1 MTDQFDNHPTEP
13 VPSTP
18 QPERDDVT
26 LPRLERGDSTSSPA
40 AGGQGVPGEATPEAA
55 GTAAAEPLA
64 AGPESAAPG
73 TPGTRRGQVR
83 YQDPATARPRPPSL
97 AEQRAR
103 QVAERER
110 RRKEIAEAA
119 EADRKSKLRRR
130 LMIGGGVTVGVVAL
144 VAIWYAASRPKEVT
158 AYCVADNDVVTDDTY
173 CDQRY
178 VTTTGGGY
186 YSGGFFFV
194 GGRQY
199 HYYYGGNP
207 TPLGQHVSGGSTV
220 KPQGA
225 SITTRS
231 GKTIQRGGFGI
242 RGGSGK
248 SSGG

>member
-13 VPSTP
+13 IPAGQPGAGPPPPDPSAPPPGSAAP
-18 QPERDDVT
+18 QPGQDVASS
-26 LPRLERGDSTSSPA
+26 RLDRVNATSSP
-40 AGGQGVPGEATPEAA
+40 GERPGEPA
-55 GTAAAEPLA
+55 GEQ
-64 AGPESAAPG
+64 AP
-73 TPGTRRGQVR
+73 RGRIR
-83 YQDPATARPRPPSL
+83 YQDPATARARPPSL

-110 RRKEIAEAA
+110 RRREIAEIA

-144 VAIWYAASRPKEVT
+144 VAIWYAASRPREVT
-158 AYCVADNDVVTDDTY
+158 AYCVADDDVVTDDNY

-178 VTTTGGGY
+178 ATTSGGY
-186 YSGGFFFV
+186 YSGGFFFI

-207 TPLGQHVSGGSTV
+207 TPLGGHVSGGSTV
-220 KPQGA
+220 KPKSA

-248 SSGG
+248 SSGS

>member
-13 VPSTP
+13 IPAGQPGADATPPGSDATPPSATP
-18 QPERDDVT
+18 PSATPPGQDVAS
-26 LPRLERGDSTSSPA
+26 PRIERGNVTSSP
-40 AGGQGVPGEATPEAA
+40 GEPPGEP
-55 GTAAAEPLA
+55 P
-64 AGPESAAPG
+64 P
-73 TPGTRRGQVR
+73 RGRVR
-83 YQDPATARPRPPSL
+83 YQDPATARARPPSL

-110 RRKEIAEAA
+110 RRKEIAEVA

-144 VAIWYAASRPKEVT
+144 VAIWYAASRPKDVT
-158 AYCVADNDVVTDDTY
+158 AYCVADDDVVTDDNN

-186 YSGGFFFV
+186 YSGGFFFI

-207 TPLGQHVSGGSTV
+207 TPLGGHVSGGSTV
-220 KPQGA
+220 KPKGA

-248 SSGG
+248 SSGS